1 MTKQNRTTKKTLRD
15 TALYNEWYHLKTSR
29 ILIVSVIVMLFIPIM
44 YGGFF
49 LGSIW
54 DPYGN
59 TKNLPVAVVNNDKGA
74 TLKDKKVAVGDELVN
89 TLKDEHSFEWH
100 FVSEDK
106 ADKGLD
112 NGSYYMKIVIPE
124 NASENVTTITS
135 DTPSKTTIAYT
146 TTPSRNYIASL
157 LTNQAAQTIAQS
169 VSTKITTAYAQSI
182 LEQIGELKTGLNTA
196 ADGATQLSNGSA
208 QLQSGI
214 RTYTGGVAKVHNGI
228 EQLSAGLPTASQI
241 AQLSDG
247 VKSVQSG
254 VNALNNAVSTPS
266 GALVAQQTLVQ
277 SDAAALQAALVN
289 YQTAASS
296 AQPSLAAL
304 QTALAA
310 GTSTV
315 TVNSSDISAALQI
328 VSASQTITQ
337 KSASLLT
344 NLNTLTAMLTAQQAT
359 LKSSVATLNTGV
371 NTLTPGLLSAVDG
384 YTTLASG
391 SSQLLA
397 GTNQLSASSAALN
410 DGATQISDG
419 SARLAS
425 ALTSAAQQ
433 VSVQPTGEATAKQLA
448 QPVDTHH
455 SETAHVPNYG
465 YALSPYVLSLGL
477 YVGALVFNVIYPVR
491 RLYANPRNSRS
502 WWYAKMSVAF
512 AVAIGQ
518 ALVLDAI
525 MVIGLGLHPDQP
537 GKFILLSIVTSMTY
551 MSIVSFLAIALDN
564 IGRFLAMLLLV
575 LQLSA
580 AGGVFP
586 ILLSSGFF
594 QAVNPLMPMTYSIYG
609 FREAISSGLGA
620 GVYWSSLLILV
631 AIGVVANLMLITAFR
646 IHGNRRFQHE
656 SIDT

>member
-1 MTKQNRTTKKTLRD
+1 
-15 TALYNEWYHLKTSR
+15 
-29 ILIVSVIVMLFIPIM
+29 M

-112 NGSYYMKIVIPE
+112 DGSYYMKIVIPE

-157 LTNQAAQTIAQS
+157 LTNQAAQTIAQN
-169 VSTKITTAYAQSI
+169 VSSKITTSYAQAV
-182 LEQIGELKTGLNTA
+182 LDQIGELKTGLNTA
-196 ADGATQLSNGSA
+196 ADGATQLSNGST
-208 QLQSGI
+208 QLQSGVS
-214 RTYTGGVAKVHNGI
+214 TYTSGVAKVRNGI
-228 EQLSAGLPTASQI
+228 EQLSAELPTASQI

-277 SDAAALQAALVN
+277 SDATALQAALMN
-289 YQTAASS
+289 YQAAATANNSS
-296 AQPSLAAL
+296 LTAL
-304 QTALAA
+304 QTALAS
-310 GTSTV
+310 GTPTV
-315 TVNSSDISAALQI
+315 TVNSNDISAALQV
-328 VSASQTITQ
+328 VSASQTVTQ
-337 KSASLLT
+337 KSVDLLT
-344 NLNTLTAMLTAQQAT
+344 NLNTLTTMLNAQQAT
-359 LKSSVATLNTGV
+359 LKSSVATLSTGV
-371 NTLTPGLLSAVDG
+371 NTLTPGLLSAVNG
-384 YTTLASG
+384 YTALASG

-397 GTNQLSASSAALN
+397 GTNQLTASSAALN
-410 DGATQISDG
+410 DGAAQVSGGTST
-419 SARLAS
+419 LAS

-448 QPVDTHH
+448 KPVDTNHD
-455 SETAHVPNYG
+455 ETADVPNYG

-477 YVGALVFNVIYPVR
+477 YVGALVFNIIYPVR
-491 RLYANPRNSRS
+491 RLYADPRSSRS

-512 AVAIGQ
+512 AVAISQ

-525 MVIGLGLHPDQP
+525 MVMGLGLHPDQP
-537 GKFILLSIVTSMTY
+537 GKFILLSVITSLTY

-564 IGRFLAMLLLV
+564 AGRFLAMLLLV
-575 LQLSA
+575 LQLGA
-580 AGGVFP
+580 AGGAFP

-594 QAVNPLMPMTYSIYG
+594 QTVNPFMPMTYSIYG
-609 FREAISSGLGA
+609 FREAISSGIGTHA
-620 GVYWSSLLILV
+620 YWYSLLVLV
-631 AIGVVANLMLITAFR
+631 AIGVVANLMLLTALR

-656 SIDT
+656 SIDA

>member
-15 TALYNEWYHLKTSR
+15 TALYNEWRHLKTSR
-29 ILIVSVIVMLFIPIM
+29 ILLVSVIILLFIPIM

-112 NGSYYMKIVIPE
+112 DGSYYMKIVIPE

-157 LTNQAAQTIAQS
+157 LTNQAAQTIAQN
-169 VSTKITTAYAQSI
+169 VSSKITTSYAQAV
-182 LEQIGELKTGLNTA
+182 LDQIGELKTGLNTA
-196 ADGATQLSNGSA
+196 ADGATELSNGSA
-208 QLQSGI
+208 RLQSGI
-214 RTYTGGVAKVHNGI
+214 SDYTNGVAKVRNGV

-241 AQLSDG
+241 TQLSDG

-254 VNALNNAVSTPS
+254 VNALNNAVSTPN
-266 GALVAQQTLVQ
+266 GALVAQQTQVQ

-289 YQTAASS
+289 YRTAATASASS
-296 AQPSLAAL
+296 LTAL

-310 GTSTV
+310 GTPTV
-315 TVNSSDISAALQI
+315 TVNSNDISAALQV
-328 VSASQTITQ
+328 VSASQAVTQ
-337 KSASLLT
+337 KSVSLLT
-344 NLNTLTAMLTAQQAT
+344 NLNTLTTMLNTQQAT

-371 NTLTPGLLSAVDG
+371 NALTPGLLSAVNG

-397 GTNQLSASSAALN
+397 GTNQLTASSAALN
-410 DGATQISDG
+410 DGAAQISG
-419 SARLAS
+419 GTSTLAS
-425 ALTSAAQQ
+425 ALTSAAQR

-448 QPVDTHH
+448 KPVDTNHN
-455 SETAHVPNYG
+455 ETADVPNYG

-491 RLYANPRNSRS
+491 RLYANPRSSRS

-525 MVIGLGLHPDQP
+525 MVMGLGLHPDQP
-537 GKFILLSIVTSMTY
+537 GKFILLSIITSLTY
-551 MSIVSFLAIALDN
+551 MSIVSFLSIALDN
-564 IGRFLAMLLLV
+564 VGRFLAMLLLV
-575 LQLSA
+575 LQLGA
-580 AGGVFP
+580 AGGAFP

-609 FREAISSGLGA
+609 FREAISSGIGTHA
-620 GVYWSSLLILV
+620 YWSSLLVLV
-631 AIGVVANLMLITAFR
+631 AIGVAANLMLLTALR

-656 SIDT
+656 SIDA

>member
-15 TALYNEWYHLKTSR
+15 TALYNEWRHLKTSR
-29 ILIVSVIVMLFIPIM
+29 ILLVSVIILLFIPIM

-49 LGSIW
+49 LGSVW

-59 TKNLPVAVVNNDKGA
+59 TKNLPVAVVNNDTGA

-89 TLKDEHSFEWH
+89 TLRDEHSFEWH

-112 NGSYYMKIVIPE
+112 DGSYYMKIVIPE

-146 TTPSRNYIASL
+146 TTPSRNFVASL
-157 LTNQAAQTIAQS
+157 LTNQAAQTIAQN
-169 VSTKITTAYAQSI
+169 VSSKITTSYAQAV
-182 LEQIGELKTGLNTA
+182 LDQIGELKTGLNTA

-214 RTYTGGVAKVHNGI
+214 STYTGGVAKVRNGI

-254 VNALNNAVSTPS
+254 VNALNTAVSTPS

-277 SDAAALQAALVN
+277 SDATALQAALMN
-289 YQTAASS
+289 YQAAATANTSS
-296 AQPSLAAL
+296 LTAL
-304 QTALAA
+304 QTALAS
-310 GTSTV
+310 GTPTV
-315 TVNSSDISAALQI
+315 TVNSNDISAALQV
-328 VSASQTITQ
+328 VSASQTVTQ
-337 KSASLLT
+337 KSVDLLT
-344 NLNTLTAMLTAQQAT
+344 NLNTLTTMLNAQQT
-359 LKSSVATLNTGV
+359 NLKSSVATLSTGV
-371 NTLTPGLLSAVDG
+371 NTLTPGLLSAVNG

-397 GTNQLSASSAALN
+397 GTNQLTASSAALN
-410 DGATQISDG
+410 DGAAQISG
-419 SARLAS
+419 GTSTLAS
-425 ALTSAAQQ
+425 ALTSAAQR

-448 QPVDTHH
+448 KPVDTNHN
-455 SETAHVPNYG
+455 ETADVPNYG
-465 YALSPYVLSLGL
+465 YALSPYVLSIGL

-491 RLYANPRNSRS
+491 RLYANPRSSRS

-525 MVIGLGLHPDQP
+525 MVMGLGLHPDQP
-537 GKFILLSIVTSMTY
+537 GKFILLSIITSLTY
-551 MSIVSFLAIALDN
+551 MSIVSFLSIALDN
-564 IGRFLAMLLLV
+564 VGRFLAMLLLV
-575 LQLSA
+575 LQLGA
-580 AGGVFP
+580 AGGAFP

-609 FREAISSGLGA
+609 FREAISSGIGTHA
-620 GVYWSSLLILV
+620 YWSSLLVLV
-631 AIGVVANLMLITAFR
+631 AIGVAANLMLLTALR

-656 SIDT
+656 YIDT

>member
-1 MTKQNRTTKKTLRD
+1 MTKRNRTTKKTLRD
-15 TALYNEWYHLKTSR
+15 TALYSEWHHLKTNRLLLVS
-29 ILIVSVIVMLFIPIM
+29 IIVLLFVPIM

-49 LGSIW
+49 LGSVW

-59 TKNLPVAVVNNDKGA
+59 TKNLPVAVVNNDTGA

-89 TLKDEHSFEWH
+89 TLRDEHSFEWH

-112 NGSYYMKIVIPE
+112 DGSYYMKIVIPE

-135 DTPSKTTIAYT
+135 DAPSKTTIAYT

-157 LTNQAAQTIAQS
+157 LTNQAAQTIAQN
-169 VSTKITTAYAQSI
+169 VSSKITTSYAQAV
-182 LEQIGELKTGLNTA
+182 LDQIGELKTGLNTA

-214 RTYTGGVAKVHNGI
+214 STYTGGVAKVRNGI
-228 EQLSAGLPTASQI
+228 ERLSAGLPTASQI

-277 SDAAALQAALVN
+277 SDATALQAALMN
-289 YQTAASS
+289 YQAAATANTSS
-296 AQPSLAAL
+296 LTAL
-304 QTALAA
+304 QTALAS
-310 GTSTV
+310 GTPTV
-315 TVNSSDISAALQI
+315 TVNSNDISAALQV
-328 VSASQTITQ
+328 VSASQTVTQ
-337 KSASLLT
+337 KSVDLLT
-344 NLNTLTAMLTAQQAT
+344 NLNTLTAMLNTQQAT

-397 GTNQLSASSAALN
+397 GTNQLTASSAALN
-410 DGATQISDG
+410 DGAAQISG
-419 SARLAS
+419 GTSTLAS
-425 ALTSAAQQ
+425 ALTSAAQR

-448 QPVDTHH
+448 KPVDTNHN
-455 SETAHVPNYG
+455 ETADVPNYG

-491 RLYANPRNSRS
+491 RLYANPRSSRS

-525 MVIGLGLHPDQP
+525 MVMGLGLHPDQP
-537 GKFILLSIVTSMTY
+537 GKFILLSIITSLTY
-551 MSIVSFLAIALDN
+551 MSIVSFLSIALDN
-564 IGRFLAMLLLV
+564 VGRFLAMLLLV
-575 LQLSA
+575 LQLGA
-580 AGGVFP
+580 AGGAFP

-609 FREAISSGLGA
+609 FREAISSGIGTHA
-620 GVYWSSLLILV
+620 YWSSLLVLV
-631 AIGVVANLMLITAFR
+631 AIGVAANLMLLTALR

-656 SIDT
+656 SIDA

>member
-15 TALYNEWYHLKTSR
+15 TALYNEWHHLKTSR

-100 FVSEDK
+100 FVSEDE

-112 NGSYYMKIVIPE
+112 DGSYYMKIVIPE

-157 LTNQAAQTIAQS
+157 LTNQAAQTIAQN
-169 VSTKITTAYAQSI
+169 VSSKITTSYAQAV
-182 LEQIGELKTGLNTA
+182 LDQIGELKTGLNTA

-214 RTYTGGVAKVHNGI
+214 STYTGGVAKVRNGI

-254 VNALNNAVSTPS
+254 INALNNAVSTPS

-277 SDAAALQAALVN
+277 SDATALQAALMN
-289 YQTAASS
+289 YQAAATANTSS
-296 AQPSLAAL
+296 LTAL
-304 QTALAA
+304 QTALAS
-310 GTSTV
+310 GTPTV
-315 TVNSSDISAALQI
+315 TVNSSDISATLQ
-328 VSASQTITQ
+328 VLSASQAVTQ
-337 KSASLLT
+337 KSVSLLT
-344 NLNTLTAMLTAQQAT
+344 NLNTLTAMLNAQQTT

-371 NTLTPGLLSAVDG
+371 NTLTPGLLSAVNG

-397 GTNQLSASSAALN
+397 GTNQLTASSAALN
-410 DGATQISDG
+410 DGAAQMSGGTST
-419 SARLAS
+419 LAN
-425 ALTSAAQQ
+425 ALTSAAQR

-448 QPVDTHH
+448 KPVDTNHN
-455 SETAHVPNYG
+455 ETADVPNYG

-477 YVGALVFNVIYPVR
+477 YVGALAFNVIYPVR
-491 RLYANPRNSRS
+491 RLYANPRSSRS

-525 MVIGLGLHPDQP
+525 MVMGLGLHPDQP
-537 GKFILLSIVTSMTY
+537 GKFILLSIITSLTY

-564 IGRFLAMLLLV
+564 VGRFLTMLLLV
-575 LQLSA
+575 LQLGA
-580 AGGVFP
+580 AGGAFP

-594 QAVNPLMPMTYSIYG
+594 QAVNPFMPMTYSIYG
-609 FREAISSGLGA
+609 FREAISSGLGTNT
-620 GVYWSSLLILV
+620 YWSSLLILV
-631 AIGVVANLMLITAFR
+631 AIGVVTNLMLLTALR

-656 SIDT
+656 SIDA

>member
-15 TALYNEWYHLKTSR
+15 TALYNEWHHLKTSR
-29 ILIVSVIVMLFIPIM
+29 ILLVSVIILLFIPIM

-59 TKNLPVAVVNNDKGA
+59 TKNLPVAVVNNDTGA

-112 NGSYYMKIVIPE
+112 DGSYYMKIVIPE

-157 LTNQAAQTIAQS
+157 LTNQAAQTIAQN
-169 VSTKITTAYAQSI
+169 VSSKITTSYAQAV
-182 LEQIGELKTGLNTA
+182 LDQIGELKTGLNTA
-196 ADGATQLSNGSA
+196 ADGATELSNGSA
-208 QLQSGI
+208 RLQSGI
-214 RTYTGGVAKVHNGI
+214 SDYTNGVAKVRNGV

-241 AQLSDG
+241 TQLSDG

-277 SDAAALQAALVN
+277 SDATALQAALMN
-289 YQTAASS
+289 YQAAATANTSS
-296 AQPSLAAL
+296 LTSL
-304 QTALAA
+304 QTALAS
-310 GTSTV
+310 GTPTV
-315 TVNSSDISAALQI
+315 TVNSNDISAALQV
-328 VSASQTITQ
+328 VSASQTVTQ
-337 KSASLLT
+337 KSVDLLT
-344 NLNTLTAMLTAQQAT
+344 NLNTLTTMLNTQQAT

-397 GTNQLSASSAALN
+397 GTNQLTASSAALN
-410 DGATQISDG
+410 DGAAQISG
-419 SARLAS
+419 GTSTLAN

-448 QPVDTHH
+448 KPVDTNHN
-455 SETAHVPNYG
+455 ETADVPNYG

-491 RLYANPRNSRS
+491 RLYANPRSSRS

-525 MVIGLGLHPDQP
+525 MVMGLGLHPDQP
-537 GKFILLSIVTSMTY
+537 GKFMLLSIITSLTY
-551 MSIVSFLAIALDN
+551 MSIVSFLSIALDN
-564 IGRFLAMLLLV
+564 VGRFLAMLLLV
-575 LQLSA
+575 LQLGA
-580 AGGVFP
+580 AGGAFP

-609 FREAISSGLGA
+609 FREAISSGIGTHA
-620 GVYWSSLLILV
+620 YWSSLLILV
-631 AIGVVANLMLITAFR
+631 AIGVVANLMLLTVLR

-656 SIDT
+656 SIDA

>member
-15 TALYNEWYHLKTSR
+15 TALYNEWRHLKTSR
-29 ILIVSVIVMLFIPIM
+29 ILLVSVIILLFIPIM

-89 TLKDEHSFEWH
+89 TLKNEHSFEWH

-112 NGSYYMKIVIPE
+112 DGSYYMKIVIPE

-157 LTNQAAQTIAQS
+157 LTNQAAQTIAQN
-169 VSTKITTAYAQSI
+169 VSSKITTSYAQAV
-182 LEQIGELKTGLNTA
+182 LDQIGELKTGLNTA
-196 ADGATQLSNGSA
+196 ADGATELSNGSA
-208 QLQSGI
+208 RLQSGI
-214 RTYTGGVAKVHNGI
+214 SDYTNGVAKVRNGV

-241 AQLSDG
+241 TQLSDG

-254 VNALNNAVSTPS
+254 VNALNNAVSTPN
-266 GALVAQQTLVQ
+266 GALVAQQTQVQ

-289 YQTAASS
+289 YRTAATASASS
-296 AQPSLAAL
+296 LTAL

-310 GTSTV
+310 GTPTV
-315 TVNSSDISAALQI
+315 TVNSSDISAALQV
-328 VSASQTITQ
+328 VSASQAVTQ
-337 KSASLLT
+337 KSVSLLT
-344 NLNTLTAMLTAQQAT
+344 NLNTLTTMLNTQQAT

-371 NTLTPGLLSAVDG
+371 NALTPGLLSAVNG

-397 GTNQLSASSAALN
+397 GTNQLTTSSAALN
-410 DGATQISDG
+410 DGAAQISG
-419 SARLAS
+419 GTSTLAN

-433 VSVQPTGEATAKQLA
+433 VSVQPTGQDTAEQLA
-448 QPVDTHH
+448 KPVDTNHN
-455 SETAHVPNYG
+455 ETADVPNYG

-491 RLYANPRNSRS
+491 RLYANPRSSRS

-525 MVIGLGLHPDQP
+525 MVMGLGLHPDQP
-537 GKFILLSIVTSMTY
+537 GKFILLSIITSLTY
-551 MSIVSFLAIALDN
+551 MSIVSFLSIALDN
-564 IGRFLAMLLLV
+564 VGRFLAMLLLV
-575 LQLSA
+575 LQLGA
-580 AGGVFP
+580 AGGAFP

-594 QAVNPLMPMTYSIYG
+594 QAVNPFMPMTYSIYG
-609 FREAISSGLGA
+609 FREAISSGLGTNT
-620 GVYWSSLLILV
+620 YWSSLLILV
-631 AIGVVANLMLITAFR
+631 AIGVVANLMLLTALR

-656 SIDT
+656 SIDA

>member
-1 MTKQNRTTKKTLRD
+1 MTKQNRTTKKVLRD
-15 TALYNEWYHLKTSR
+15 TALYNEWHHLKTSR
-29 ILIVSVIVMLFIPIM
+29 ILLVSVIILLFIPIM

-59 TKNLPVAVVNNDKGA
+59 TKNLPVAVVNNDNGA
-74 TLKDKKVAVGDELVN
+74 TLKDKKIAVGNELVD
-89 TLKDEHSFEWH
+89 TLKDEDSFEWH
-100 FVSEDK
+100 FVSEDE

-112 NGSYYMKIVIPE
+112 DGSYYMKIVIPK

-157 LTNQAAQTIAQS
+157 LTNQAAQTIARN
-169 VSTKITTAYAQSI
+169 VSSKITTSYAQAI
-182 LEQIGELKTGLNTA
+182 LDQIGELKTGLNTA
-196 ADGATQLSNGSA
+196 ADGATQLSNGST

-214 RTYTGGVAKVHNGI
+214 STYTGGVAKVRSGI

-247 VKSVQSG
+247 IKSVQSG
-254 VNALNNAVSTPS
+254 VNALNTAVTTPNSTV
-266 GALVAQQTLVQ
+266 VAQQTQVQ
-277 SDAAALQAALVN
+277 SDAVALQVALVN
-289 YQTAASS
+289 YRTAATANASS
-296 AQPSLAAL
+296 LTAL

-310 GTSTV
+310 GTPTV
-315 TVNSSDISAALQI
+315 TVNSSDISAALQ
-328 VSASQTITQ
+328 VLSASQAVTQ
-337 KSASLLT
+337 KSVSLLT
-344 NLNTLTAMLTAQQAT
+344 NLNTLTAMLNAQQTT

-371 NTLTPGLLSAVDG
+371 NTLTPGLLSAVNG

-397 GTNQLSASSAALN
+397 GTNQLAASSAALN
-410 DGATQISDG
+410 DGAAQMSGGAST
-419 SARLAS
+419 LAG

-448 QPVDTHH
+448 TPVDAHH
-455 SETAHVPNYG
+455 NETADVPNYG

-491 RLYANPRNSRS
+491 RLYANPRSSRS

-518 ALVLDAI
+518 ALVLDGI
-525 MVIGLGLHPDQP
+525 MVMGLGLHPDQP
-537 GKFILLSIVTSMTY
+537 GKFVLLSIITSLTY

-564 IGRFLAMLLLV
+564 VGRFLAMLLLV
-575 LQLSA
+575 LQLGA
-580 AGGVFP
+580 AGGAFP

-620 GVYWSSLLILV
+620 NTYWTSLLILV
-631 AIGVVANLMLITAFR
+631 AIGVAANLMLITAFR

-656 SIDT
+656 SIDA

>member
-1 MTKQNRTTKKTLRD
+1 MTKQNRTMKKALRN
-15 TALYNEWYHLKTSR
+15 TALYNEWHHLKTNR
-29 ILIVSVIVMLFIPIM
+29 ILLVSVIILLFIPIM

-74 TLKDKKVAVGDELVN
+74 TLKDKKIAVGNELVD
-89 TLKDEHSFEWH
+89 TLKHEDSFEWH
-100 FVSEDK
+100 FVSEDE

-112 NGSYYMKIVIPE
+112 DGSYYMKIVIPN

-135 DTPSKTTIAYT
+135 DAPSKTTIAYT

-157 LTNQAAQTIAQS
+157 LTNQAAQTIAQN
-169 VSTKITTAYAQSI
+169 VSSKITTSYAQAV
-182 LEQIGELKTGLNTA
+182 LDQIGELKTGLNTA
-196 ADGATQLSNGSA
+196 ADGATQLSNGST

-214 RTYTGGVAKVHNGI
+214 SAYTSGVAKVRSGI

-254 VNALNNAVSTPS
+254 VNALNTAVSTPN
-266 GALVAQQTLVQ
+266 GTLVAQQTQVQ
-277 SDAAALQAALVN
+277 SDAAALQTALIH
-289 YQTAASS
+289 YQTAATANASS
-296 AQPSLAAL
+296 LTAL

-310 GTSTV
+310 GTPTV
-315 TVNSSDISAALQI
+315 TVNSSDISAALQ
-328 VSASQTITQ
+328 VLSASQNVTQ
-337 KSASLLT
+337 KSVSLLT
-344 NLNTLTAMLTAQQAT
+344 NLNTLTAMLNAQQTT

-371 NTLTPGLLSAVDG
+371 NTLTPGLLSAVNG

-397 GTNQLSASSAALN
+397 GTNQLTASSVALN
-410 DGATQISDG
+410 DGAAQMSGGAST
-419 SARLAS
+419 LAN

-448 QPVDTHH
+448 TPVDTHH
-455 SETAHVPNYG
+455 SETADVPNYG

-491 RLYANPRNSRS
+491 RLYANPRSSRS

-537 GKFILLSIVTSMTY
+537 GKFVLLSIITSLTY

-564 IGRFLAMLLLV
+564 VGRFLAMLLLV
-575 LQLSA
+575 LQLGA
-580 AGGVFP
+580 AGGAFP

-594 QAVNPLMPMTYSIYG
+594 QAVNPFMPMTYSIYG
-609 FREAISSGLGA
+609 FREAISSGLGTNT
-620 GVYWSSLLILV
+620 YLSSLLILV
-631 AIGVVANLMLITAFR
+631 AIGVAANLMLITAFR

-656 SIDT
+656 SIDA